1 MIDSRYLGDPFT
13 QLVHVSLQSQH
24 QMTGKANYEEIE
36 AAGAKSTKLVEKSTK
51 TGVQKIEKYVGRK
64 LFQLEQLHFVF

>member
-13 QLVHVSLQSQH
+13 QLVHVSLQSQR
-24 QMTGKANYEEIE
+24 QMTGKANYEKIN

-51 TGVQKIEKYVGRK
+51 TGVQKYVGRK